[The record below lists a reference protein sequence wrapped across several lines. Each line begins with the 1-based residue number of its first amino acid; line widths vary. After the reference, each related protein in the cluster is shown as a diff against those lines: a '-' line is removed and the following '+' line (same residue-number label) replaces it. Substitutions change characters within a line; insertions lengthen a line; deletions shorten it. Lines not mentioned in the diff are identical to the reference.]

1 MGQIQ
6 PKEEAPDAPDSL
18 VRRLPTEVHGGK
30 RHVDM
35 QVNSLT
41 RLDVIRRKEV
51 ERKEEIVSFPWHC
64 HPLFPCP
71 ERQVPARRYSVTTE
85 LGDGCPKEAESYS
98 YNSE

>member
-30 RHVDM
+30 RHIDM

-41 RLDVIRRKEV
+41 RLDVVRRREI
-51 ERKEEIVSFPWHC
+51 ERKEEMVSFPWGC
-64 HPLFPCP
+64 HSLFPLSGEEC
-71 ERQVPARRYSVTTE
+71 RHGTTE
-85 LGDGCPKEAESYS
+85 LQNGCTKVGESNPS
-98 YNSE
+98 IRE